1 MELVFV
7 GEGLLA
13 SRRDAEKLAS
23 RLMVKVSFIEEGRSL
38 LTFVQYW
45 AIMINFC
52 VETGVTANASENW
65 NSGLRLVLQTP
76 YSVPSCRGQ
85 TMAVQ
90 IWV

>member
-52 VETGVTANASENW
+52 VETG
-65 NSGLRLVLQTP
+65 G
-76 YSVPSCRGQ
+76 
-85 TMAVQ
+85 
-90 IWV
+90 